1 MKNLARAIFPILAPG
16 KSTENIY
23 FYSYQTKTGESNS
36 NLWKIEKIPI
46 PSKKSLRCPDTLL
59 IYKDNLSLKEVD
71 IMRKSVPIM
80 IVLFSI
86 LLSAGLAQDLSIALP
101 QGEGYAVKKDPPSGN
116 ARWELKL
123 FNQSSPLTGE
133 RIILSPESFYLREVL
148 QGAGAQQLMPTPIPV
163 RQAMFDE
170 SFGERYQGRSG
181 TRPGLAS
188 PMATPAVDENI
199 YPVNRIIRPLT
210 PDDARQQL
218 KAFLD
223 SYNDVL
229 LNSLPNEPI
238 QFVIDR
244 AAWQYWYN
252 QMILWEEFVEKDIFL
267 KKMFTKSMDKLNFSS
282 KDALN
287 SSVATVAN
295 IINDDAQKAN
305 TMDRRKNF
313 DFLGRLE
320 LRENRRKD
328 YRQWLEDQKQIVVDF
343 TRAWARKENQQEIT
357 IDGTV
362 YLLSSEPME
371 NVPRNTVNV
380 VSQELTPYD
389 ILNADGTLKKP
400 VE

>member
-1 MKNLARAIFPILAPG
+1 
-16 KSTENIY
+16 
-23 FYSYQTKTGESNS
+23 
-36 NLWKIEKIPI
+36 
-46 PSKKSLRCPDTLL
+46 
-59 IYKDNLSLKEVD
+59 
-71 IMRKSVPIM
+71 MRKSIPIM

-86 LLSAGLAQDLSIALP
+86 LVSAGLAQDLTLALP

-133 RIILSPESFYLREVL
+133 RIILSPESFYLRAVP
-148 QGAGAQQLMPTPIPV
+148 QGPEGQQLTPTPTPV
-163 RQAMFDE
+163 RQAMYDE
-170 SFGERYQGRSG
+170 SFGMRSQGRSG
-181 TRPGLAS
+181 TRPGFAS
-188 PMATPAVDENI
+188 PMATPAVEETL

-210 PDDARQQL
+210 PDDARQQI

-229 LNSLPNEPI
+229 LNSQPNEPI
-238 QFVIDR
+238 QFIIDR

-267 KKMFTKSMDKLNFSS
+267 KKAFIKSMDKLNFAS

-287 SSVATVAN
+287 ISVASVAN
-295 IINDDAQKAN
+295 IINDEAQKVNIA
-305 TMDRRKNF
+305 DRRKNL

-328 YRQWLEDQKQIVVDF
+328 YKQWLEDQKQIVADF
-343 TRAWARKENQQEIT
+343 TRNWARKENQQEIT

-380 VSQELTPYD
+380 VSQKLTPYD

-400 VE
+400 LE